1 MSRGFG
7 KSGIGK
13 ANRTDTTNRTNTRG
27 GEKRWFRDDTTDY
40 KATHESREAS
50 GGNAAVV
57 RDEKVMRLSVFS
69 RHGGASAFHRLY
81 FTLNKTCFTEG
92 EVMLT
97 SAIPLWIKVCRQI
110 SGGLLLSL
118 RTATE

>member
-1 MSRGFG
+1 MVQ
-7 KSGIGK
+7 
-13 ANRTDTTNRTNTRG
+13 
-27 GEKRWFRDDTTDY
+27 DDATHY
-40 KATHESREAS
+40 KATHEPTEPS

-118 RTATE
+118 RTATERSGVAVH

>member
-1 MSRGFG
+1 MMQ
-7 KSGIGK
+7 
-13 ANRTDTTNRTNTRG
+13 
-27 GEKRWFRDDTTDY
+27 DDTTDY
-40 KATHESREAS
+40 KATHEPREAS

-97 SAIPLWIKVCRQI
+97 SAIPLWIKVCRQT

-118 RTATE
+118 RTAKERIGLAVL